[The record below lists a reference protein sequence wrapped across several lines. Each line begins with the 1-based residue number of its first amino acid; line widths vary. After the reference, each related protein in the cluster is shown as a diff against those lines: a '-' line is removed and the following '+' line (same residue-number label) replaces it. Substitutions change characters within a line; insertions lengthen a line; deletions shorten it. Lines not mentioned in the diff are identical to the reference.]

1 MPEYELMNDA
11 GELQTVILTEE
22 HENNTTYMIRVG
34 DYNYTL
40 QDIYDPIGIVLD
52 ANYHPVYIIEW
63 ENEIIRSTEGM
74 LEPDED
80 PDNYDEADEPSWDD
94 EPAPVPG
101 HYGPEPDNLPDPAT
115 LFQPEIVDQ
124 TLHEQLTHY
133 DPTTDIGQ
141 AEFYGQ
147 VYEIREVYTSTT
159 PFIYQVGVGYVGCII
174 NDSPFF
180 Y

>member
-22 HENNTTYMIRVG
+22 HENNNTTYMLRVG

-40 QDIYDPIGIVLD
+40 QDIHDPIGIVLD

-63 ENEIIRSTEGM
+63 DNEIIRSTEGM
-74 LEPDED
+74 LEPDDNED
-80 PDNYDEADEPSWDD
+80 EDEPSWDD

-174 NDSPFF
+174 NDAPFF